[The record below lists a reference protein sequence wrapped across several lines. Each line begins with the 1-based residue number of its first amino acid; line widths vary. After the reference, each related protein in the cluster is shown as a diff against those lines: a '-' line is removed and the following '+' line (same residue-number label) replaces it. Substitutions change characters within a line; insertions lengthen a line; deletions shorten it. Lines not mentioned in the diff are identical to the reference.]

1 MNIYLY
7 AEATQDFWPEIK
19 KISANSY
26 NDAVEKLIEKYS
38 DQLDDSDIL
47 CLNNIEKL
55 QGYLNDEYTI
65 AISDLQ
71 DYESI

>member
-47 CLNNIEKL
+47 DLNNIEKL
-55 QGYLNDEYTI
+55 QDYLNDNYTI